1 MVGSVK
7 LQHENQQW
15 VKMWQGI
22 LARLKKTVV
31 RIIQEIK
38 SLPKHGSVLEFFQS
52 YICCFFCCFRISL
65 FWCSRTYVRN
75 KVGIYFSVSRSC
87 CISSQRPMPSWTV
100 PQIVKPLLALVS
112 MSESP
117 SPYVWGN
124 MWAGDRHHWDG
135 RNKTCVQGCFCC
147 CFCIHTFS
155 ILSMQKCCHVV
166 LRFCP

>member
-1 MVGSVK
+1 MTGNLGKIEEDGSKNNTGNKVSSK
-7 LQHENQQW
+7 TW
-15 VKMWQGI
+15 ISFGI
-22 LARLKKTVV
+22 FS
-31 RIIQEIK
+31 IIH
-38 SLPKHGSVLEFFQS
+38 LP
-52 YICCFFCCFRISL
+52 FFCCFRVSL

-166 LRFCP
+166 LLFCP